1 MSTIWIENCT
11 SCHSTSTE
19 WKLSCPTAPLSSC
32 NWTSYS
38 SCCGGRRMVYTTVCF
53 QENGLLWNGS
63 DWTLNWI
70 QKCCE
75 IHLHCKTL
83 ILVKIQSFQIMFTAY
98 LDASRKIIFFFFFEV
113 RDEKKLSLDDFK
125 KCPWANKTFSLH
137 LTSPKKQIKK
147 LPFLMVLGK

>member
-1 MSTIWIENCT
+1 
-11 SCHSTSTE
+11 
-19 WKLSCPTAPLSSC
+19 
-32 NWTSYS
+32 
-38 SCCGGRRMVYTTVCF
+38 
-53 QENGLLWNGS
+53 
-63 DWTLNWI
+63 
-70 QKCCE
+70 
-75 IHLHCKTL
+75 
-83 ILVKIQSFQIMFTAY
+83 MFTAY